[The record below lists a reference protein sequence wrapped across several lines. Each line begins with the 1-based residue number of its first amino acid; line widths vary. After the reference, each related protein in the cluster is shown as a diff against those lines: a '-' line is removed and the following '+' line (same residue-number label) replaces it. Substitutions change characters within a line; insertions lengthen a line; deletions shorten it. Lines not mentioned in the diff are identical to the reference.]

1 MKINWGTAIVIAFVC
16 FAIFILSFVF
26 LVSTQKK
33 YDHELVTQNYY
44 EQEIHLQSD
53 IDSQNLSNTL
63 QYNLEILTS
72 DKGIAIHFPDQTNFD
87 KITGIVSLYR
97 PSDQHL
103 DFEIPI
109 SLSSSQMLIPD
120 QMLAGGR
127 WDIKVRWQYDGQK
140 LLFKKQITY

>member
-1 MKINWGTAIVIAFVC
+1 MKINWGTAIVIVFVC
-16 FAIFILSFVF
+16 FATFILTFVF
-26 LVSTQKK
+26 LATTQKK

-44 EQEIHLQSD
+44 EQEIHLQND
-53 IDSQNLSNTL
+53 IDSQNLSNKL
-63 QYNLEILTS
+63 NYNLEISTS
-72 DKGIAIHFPDQTNFD
+72 NKGILIHFPGQTSFH

-120 QMLAGGR
+120 EVLAGGR
-127 WDIKVRWQYDGQK
+127 WDIKVRWQYENQK